1 MTQTAGHTKRPSDFF
16 LASLRREFAPSPDQQ
31 AQQFYSRGVKYNAVG
46 GLKGVHA
53 WAFAWALC
61 VTLPCLIV
69 AKTLETLYDFTRR
82 IVKIVTERGWR

>member
-1 MTQTAGHTKRPSDFF
+1 MTQTAVQKKRPSDFF

-31 AQQFYSRGVKYNAVG
+31 AQHFYSRGVKYNAVG

-61 VTLPCLIV
+61 VTLPC
-69 AKTLETLYDFTRR
+69 F
-82 IVKIVTERGWR
+82 IVTRVLEGIYDLTRAIVERRQRAGLR